1 MSRSGHEGNLVAI
14 SEDLIRFGYRW
25 IKDLKNADFAWFTF
39 EPPQL
44 DWLERVTVTPL
55 KKKLEPREVFQLKG
69 SSVDWFDDGSTIR
82 YRGADYDW

>member
-14 SEDLIRFGYRW
+14 SKDLIRFGYRW

-55 KKKLEPREVFQLKG
+55 KKETRTQGGVPVERLERRLV
-69 SSVDWFDDGSTIR
+69 
-82 YRGADYDW
+82 